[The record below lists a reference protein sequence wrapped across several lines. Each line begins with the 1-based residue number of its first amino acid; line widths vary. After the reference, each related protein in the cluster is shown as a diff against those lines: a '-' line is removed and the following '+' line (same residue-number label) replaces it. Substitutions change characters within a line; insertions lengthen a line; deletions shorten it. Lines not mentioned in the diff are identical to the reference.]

1 MGDCG
6 RLFLVSGGLGVV
18 SMLMGEFRHNI
29 DAKGRLI
36 VPSKLRE
43 VLGEQFVLTRG
54 LDGCLFGY
62 PMSEW
67 NELESKLND
76 MPLAK
81 KDARTFVRFFYS
93 AATECELDKQGR
105 INIPNTLRNYATI
118 TKECVIVGVSNR
130 IEIWD
135 EAKWQE
141 FSEAAEEN
149 FDEIAENMI
158 DFGL

>member
-1 MGDCG
+1 
-6 RLFLVSGGLGVV
+6 
-18 SMLMGEFRHNI
+18 MLMGEYRHNI

-43 VLGEQFVLTRG
+43 ELGEQFVLTRG

-118 TKECVIVGVSNR
+118 TKECVIIGVSNR

>member
-1 MGDCG
+1 
-6 RLFLVSGGLGVV
+6 
-18 SMLMGEFRHNI
+18 MGEFQHTI
-29 DAKGRLI
+29 DTKGRLI
-36 VPSKLRE
+36 MPAKLRE
-43 VLGEQFVLTRG
+43 KLGEKFVVTRG

-62 PMSEW
+62 PLSEW
-67 NELESKLND
+67 AVLEAKLNE

-105 INIPNTLRNYATI
+105 INLPISLRNHGNL
-118 TKECVIVGVSNR
+118 TKNCVIVGVSNR

-135 EAKWQE
+135 EERWYA
-141 FSEAAEEN
+141 FSEEAEEN
-149 FDEIAENMI
+149 FDEIAESMI

>member
-43 VLGEQFVLTRG
+43 ELGEQFVLTRG

>member
-6 RLFLVSGGLGVV
+6 RLFLAGGGIGGF
-18 SMLMGEFRHNI
+18 SMFMGEFQHNI

-43 VLGEQFVLTRG
+43 KLGEKFVVTRG

-62 PMSEW
+62 PLSEW
-67 NELESKLND
+67 EKLEEKLSE

-93 AATECELDKQGR
+93 AATECEIDKQGR
-105 INIPNTLRNYATI
+105 INIPSTLRTHAQLA
-118 TKECVIVGVSNR
+118 KGCVIIGVSNR

-135 EAKWQE
+135 EARWQE
-141 FSEAAEEN
+141 FSAEAEEN
-149 FDEIAENMI
+149 FDEIAETMI

>member
-1 MGDCG
+1 
-6 RLFLVSGGLGVV
+6 
-18 SMLMGEFRHNI
+18 MLMGEFQHSI

-36 VPSKLRE
+36 VPAKLRE
-43 VLGEQFVLTRG
+43 QLGEKFVVTRG

-62 PMSEW
+62 PLDEW
-67 NELESKLND
+67 NQLETKLSE

-93 AATECELDKQGR
+93 AATECEIDKQGR
-105 INIPNTLRNYATI
+105 INIPNTLREHAHL
-118 TKECVIVGVSNR
+118 TKACVIIGVANR

-135 EAKWQE
+135 EEKWQA
-141 FSEAAEEN
+141 FSEEAEEN
-149 FDEIAENMI
+149 FDEIAETMI

>member
-1 MGDCG
+1 
-6 RLFLVSGGLGVV
+6 
-18 SMLMGEFRHNI
+18 MLMGEYRHNI
-29 DAKGRLI
+29 DTKGRMI

-43 VLGEQFVLTRG
+43 ELGEEFVLTRG

-67 NELESKLND
+67 QNLESKLNE

-105 INIPNTLRNYATI
+105 INIPSTLRNYAAL
-118 TKECVIVGVSNR
+118 TKECVVIGVSNR

-135 EAKWQE
+135 EERWQE
-141 FSEAAEEN
+141 FSKVAEEN